1 MRVIVIGCG
10 LAGITTAYFL
20 REQGADVTVIDRA
33 AAPARETSFANGSL
47 LTPSLADP
55 WNSPGIF
62 TTLMRSLGDEKAS
75 MLLRPG
81 QLPHIWRWGL
91 KFIANSSRS
100 RYSATYLENVRFSVY
115 SQQVLHELLQR
126 QPLQFEHAAEGTVK
140 IFESEN
146 AYTEGIKVAHWLKQ
160 VNIAHRPLNREE
172 LVELEPQLAPV
183 QDRLF
188 GGVHFPADE
197 VGNARLFCEA
207 LREVMQQMAV
217 EFRFS
222 EQVRRI
228 EIKNRRIES
237 LVTAREVLRADCY
250 VLAAGSYSPLLSRQ
264 MGFRLPIVP
273 AKGYSLTVSVTD
285 PAQMPRY
292 PIIDESVHAAVV
304 PLGNNKVRVAGTAE
318 FAGYDTT
325 VRPERIANLQEL
337 LGKVYP
343 NLPIEDRQLETWCGL
358 RPMCADGRPVI
369 GNSPVDNL
377 FVNTGHGALGWT
389 MACGSGK
396 ALADLIAGEAPA
408 YDLTPFSYA
417 RF

>member
-62 TTLMRSLGDEKAS
+62 TTLVRSLGHEDAS
-75 MLLRPG
+75 MLLRLG
-81 QLPHIWRWGL
+81 QLPQIWRWGL

-100 RYSATYLENVRFSVY
+100 RYEATYLENVRFSIY
-115 SQQVLHELLQR
+115 SQQVLHDLLQ
-126 QPLQFEHAAEGTVK
+126 QHPLQFEHAADGTVQ
-140 IFESEN
+140 IFESEK
-146 AYTEGIKVAHWLKQ
+146 AYTDGIKVGHWLKQ
-160 VNIAHRPLNREE
+160 VNIAHRPLDLAE
-172 LVELEPQLAPV
+172 LVELEPQLTPI

-188 GGVHFPADE
+188 GGIHYPADE
-197 VGNARLFCEA
+197 VGDARLFCEA
-207 LREVMQQMAV
+207 LHVVMQQMGV

-228 EIKNRRIES
+228 EMKNRRVES
-237 LVTAREVLRADCY
+237 LVTAREVLRADRY
-250 VLAAGSYSPLLSRQ
+250 VLATGSDSPLLSRQ
-264 MGFRLPIVP
+264 IGFRLPIVP
-273 AKGYSLTVSVTD
+273 AKGYSLTLPVAD
-285 PAQMPRY
+285 PSQMPRY
-292 PIIDESVHAAVV
+292 PIIDDSIHAAVV
-304 PLGNNKVRVAGTAE
+304 PLGHDRVRVAGTAE
-318 FAGYDTT
+318 FAGYNTE
-325 VRPERIANLQEL
+325 VRPERIANLQGL
-337 LGKVYP
+337 LRKVYP
-343 NLPIEDRQLETWCGL
+343 DLPIEDRKLETWCGL
-358 RPMCADGRPVI
+358 RPMCADGRPII
-369 GNSPVDNL
+369 GGSPLDNL

-396 ALADLIAGEAPA
+396 GLADLMTGEAPA
-408 YDLTPFSYA
+408 YDLTPFSYS

>member
-20 REQGADVTVIDRA
+20 REQGAEVTVIDRA
-33 AAPARETSFANGSL
+33 AGAARETSFANGSL

-62 TTLMRSLGDEKAS
+62 TTLVRSLGDENAA

-100 RYSATYLENVRFSVY
+100 LYAATYLENVRFSVY
-115 SQQVLHELLQR
+115 SQQVLSELLQR
-126 QPLQFEHAAEGTVK
+126 QPLQFEHAADGTVK
-140 IFESEN
+140 IFDSEE
-146 AYTEGIKVAHWLKQ
+146 AYAEGIKVAHWLKQ
-160 VNIAHRPLNREE
+160 VDIDHQPLSREE
-172 LVELEPQLAPV
+172 LIELEPQLTPV

-188 GGVHFPADE
+188 GGIHYPADE
-197 VGNARLFCEA
+197 VGNAQFFCDSLCA
-207 LREVMQQMAV
+207 VMQEMGV

-228 EIKNRRIES
+228 EMNNRRVES
-237 LVTAREVLRADCY
+237 LVTAREVLRADRY

-273 AKGYSLTVSVTD
+273 VKGYSLTLHVAD
-285 PAQMPRY
+285 PAEMPRY
-292 PIIDESVHAAVV
+292 PIIDESIHAAVV
-304 PLGNNKVRVAGTAE
+304 PLGGDKVRVAGTAE
-318 FAGYDTT
+318 FAGYDTI
-325 VRPERIANLQEL
+325 VRPERIANLQGL

-343 NLPIEDRQLETWCGL
+343 HLLVDGQQPETWCGL

-389 MACGSGK
+389 LACGSGK
-396 ALADLIAGEAPA
+396 ALADQITGEAAA
-408 YDLTPFSYA
+408 YDMAPFSYA